1 MHVSP
6 IAAAVSLQSCP
17 KELEGEYPNPTGPA
31 PKNVPCFI
39 SSRGW
44 GCEGGAAERPL
55 FWSFVYVRSGS
66 VVLGE
71 QRSLG
76 MLGLYSLGI
85 KCSSVVCTVYSRY
98 NYTVGHIWLETDLWW
113 WEQLNHWFQLV
124 YCHVKYMLTIVVKLI
139 KIDSVFI
146 CLRKTNYSDVF

>member
-1 MHVSP
+1 MCLSQCGCAFTLVFLLRPCTRSVQCIDACVPHCSSCI
-6 IAAAVSLQSCP
+6 IAVLSERVRRGIPKPNWACSQKCP
-17 KELEGEYPNPTGPA
+17 MFYLLSGLG
-31 PKNVPCFI
+31 F
-39 SSRGW
+39 
-44 GCEGGAAERPL
+44 EGGAAERPL

-98 NYTVGHIWLETDLWW
+98 NYTVGHIWLETDL
-113 WEQLNHWFQLV
+113 
-124 YCHVKYMLTIVVKLI
+124 
-139 KIDSVFI
+139 
-146 CLRKTNYSDVF
+146 